1 MLYSLWCGNPY
12 LSAILLRFRDQ
23 KGKDKL
29 YVCKKVPGKNTVWF
43 LVISCVKIYYH
54 EKQYVRQFVIESIL
68 YYVKYVQKRYRFF
81 NMCNR
86 TTIRILYTS
95 NIVSFDHDGH
105 FNSIPWIEHHRTS
118 TYMGAYIVEKMTL
131 KQNFRISGIEP
142 RGAFIKQKVE
152 KQTYLT
158 RTVRSNGVDYV
169 SLRNW
174 LNK

>member
-1 MLYSLWCGNPY
+1 
-12 LSAILLRFRDQ
+12 
-23 KGKDKL
+23 
-29 YVCKKVPGKNTVWF
+29 
-43 LVISCVKIYYH
+43 
-54 EKQYVRQFVIESIL
+54 
-68 YYVKYVQKRYRFF
+68 
-81 NMCNR
+81 
-86 TTIRILYTS
+86 
-95 NIVSFDHDGH
+95 
-105 FNSIPWIEHHRTS
+105 
-118 TYMGAYIVEKMTL
+118 MGAYIVEKMTL